1 MTDTEQG
8 ERARVTATGRPVSG
22 PKMPAVRNTVAVLR
36 KLASS
41 AKPLPAGAIAR
52 AVDMPRSSTYQ
63 LLQVLIDEG
72 LVVHVPEIRGYALSV
87 GVFELGSA
95 YLRHQ
100 PLEHLARPLL
110 VKLAGTLGETA
121 QLGILQ
127 GSESLYLLKESPERS
142 TALVTDVGVRLPA
155 HLTASGRSLLFGLPP
170 KQVLAFFSGPA
181 RFTMMTGTG
190 PASLRELRQVLQD
203 DAARGWSIENGSVTD
218 GITCIAAPAR
228 DQQGRP
234 VASVV
239 TSFLSDR
246 HAHETDEIAAEVLRT
261 ASELTRRL
269 GGARTSAALH
279 AI

>member
-1 MTDTEQG
+1 M
-8 ERARVTATGRPVSG
+8 SG
-22 PKMPAVRNTVAVLR
+22 PKMPAVRNAVAVLR

-41 AKPLPAGAIAR
+41 AKPLPAGALAR
-52 AVDMPRSSTYQ
+52 SLDMPRSSTYQ

-72 LVVHVPEIRGYALSV
+72 LVVHVPESRSYTLSV

-110 VKLAGTLGETA
+110 TKLAQRIGETA

-127 GSESLYLLKESPERS
+127 GNETLYLLKESPARS
-142 TALVTDVGVRLPA
+142 TALVTDIGVRLPA
-155 HLTASGRSLLFGLPP
+155 HLTASGRSLLFGLPA
-170 KQVLAFFSGPA
+170 KQVMAFFSGPA
-181 RFTMMTGTG
+181 SFPSMTGNG
-190 PASLRELRQVLQD
+190 PTSLRELRQVLQD

-228 DQQGRP
+228 DHSGRP

-239 TSFLSDR
+239 TSFPSER
-246 HAHETDEIAAEVLRT
+246 HAYTSDEIAVEVVRT
-261 ASELTRRL
+261 ANELTRRL
-269 GGARTSAALH
+269 GGSIPTAVPLH